1 MPIRITGMNSGLDTE
16 ALVSELVSA
25 YRKKTEKYTK
35 AQTKLSWKQD
45 AWKSL
50 NTKVVSFYNNISSMR
65 YASAYS
71 LRSATV
77 SDSTKAKVSAS
88 SSAVNGTYAVKIEQT
103 AKSGYLTGA
112 QLKSDITESSTL
124 KDLGYSA
131 GNGTITVASGDKV
144 TDIAVTEDMKVSE
157 FINAL
162 KGAGVNANFDSS
174 NHRIYVAAAKSGKEN
189 DFSLSGSDAAG
200 TSALASLGLAVN
212 SNADMTMYKAWA
224 SYAKNENGEAYITG
238 FDADGKAITNGVYS
252 EDKTKAEIDSI
263 LTNMTTYRTTV
274 TNNKSQIAYA
284 KAYQTAQNV
293 SSKLNDTTK
302 ETTLKNLLAE
312 SKLDGKYVSQ
322 DGTIYEQQN
331 DGTYKKKGSDEKFGV
346 SEADL
351 NAQGIT
357 LSNADEKLKELELE
371 AGLAKKTTNKDGIE
385 IVEVDSAAVSAY
397 KTALST
403 VSSYEEDTANADAV
417 DQVKNAADLD
427 ALISDLQAEYD
438 DAEAYL
444 EKYSLLNDANF
455 TADSVTAKISNAANV
470 LEDPSALPVSA
481 GATRVDA
488 ENAVIYVNGAR
499 YEDSDNTFTIN
510 GLTIEAYATT
520 GNDDISVSVSN
531 NTQGMYD
538 KIKSML
544 KEYNTLINEMTKLYN
559 ADVAKN
565 MEPLTS
571 DEKEAMTDKEVE
583 QWETKIKDSLLR
595 RDSTLESLKSS
606 MTTTMLS
613 SITIN
618 GKSYSLSSFGIKTLG
633 VLNASENEENAFHID
648 GDSEDSLV
656 SGHADKLM
664 AALSED
670 PDTVMTFF
678 KELTS
683 KVYDK
688 INAKMRSTTISS
700 FNVVYNDKEMAKEY
714 SDYTETI
721 SKWEQKLED
730 MEDSYY
736 KKFSAMESALAKLQ
750 SQQSSLA
757 SMLG

>member
-45 AWKSL
+45 AWKTL
-50 NTKVVSFYNNISSMR
+50 NSKIYSFYSNISNMR
-65 YASAYS
+65 FSSAYS
-71 LRSATV
+71 LRTATV

-88 SSAVNGTYAVKIEQT
+88 SNAVNGTYSVKIAQT

-112 QLKSDITESSTL
+112 ELDSDITASSTL
-124 KDLGYSA
+124 KDLGYS
-131 GNGTITVASGDKV
+131 GGTGTVTVAIGDNF
-144 TDIAVTEDMKVSE
+144 TDIEISEDMTVNDFVK
-157 FINAL
+157 AL
-162 KGAGVNANFDSS
+162 NGAGVSANFDSS
-174 NHRIYVAAAKSGKEN
+174 NHRIYVASAKSGKDN
-189 DFSLSGSDAAG
+189 DFSLSGSDTSG
-200 TSALASLGLAVN
+200 ISALASLGLAVN
-212 SNADMTMYKAWA
+212 STADMTMYKAWA

-238 FDADGKAITNGVYS
+238 FDEDGNAITNGTYS
-252 EDKTKAEIDSI
+252 KEKTEAEMDTI
-263 LTNMTTYRTTV
+263 LANMTTYRTTV
-274 TNNKSQIAYA
+274 TNNQSQIAYA
-284 KAYQTAQNV
+284 KAYQNVQNV
-293 SSKLNDTTK
+293 SAKLNDATK

-312 SKLDGKYVSQ
+312 SSLDGKFVSQ

-331 DGTYKKKGSDEKFGV
+331 DGTYKKKGSDEEFGV

-357 LSNADEKLKELELE
+357 LTNADEKLKELEVE
-371 AGLAKKTTNKDGIE
+371 AGLAKKTTNDTGVDVI
-385 IVEVDSAAVSAY
+385 EVDSTAVNAY
-397 KTALST
+397 KSALST
-403 VSSYEEDTANADAV
+403 VSSYEEDAANADAV
-417 DQVKNAADLD
+417 DAVKNAADLD
-427 ALISDLQAEYD
+427 VLILDLQTQYD
-438 DAEAYL
+438 DAETYL
-444 EKYSLLNDANF
+444 NKYSLLNDASF
-455 TADSVTAKISNAANV
+455 TTDSIMAKITNAASV
-470 LEDPSALPVSA
+470 LEDPSILPIST

-499 YEDSDNTFTIN
+499 YEDSDNIFTIN
-510 GLTIEAYATT
+510 GLTIQAYAATE
-520 GNDDISVSVSN
+520 NDNISVSVSN

-544 KEYNTLINEMTKLYN
+544 EEYNTLINEITKLYN
-559 ADVAKN
+559 ADVAKD

-571 DEKEAMTDKEVE
+571 DEKEAMTDKEIE

-595 RDSTLESLKSS
+595 RDSNLESIKSI

-633 VLNASENEENAFHID
+633 VLNAPENEENAFHID
-648 GDSEDSLV
+648 GNSEDSLV
-656 SGHADKLM
+656 SGNADKLM
-664 AALSED
+664 TALSED
-670 PDTVMTFF
+670 PDSVMSFF

-683 KVYDK
+683 SVYDK
-688 INAKMRSTTISS
+688 LNKKMSATTLSS
-700 FNVVYNDKEMAKEY
+700 FNMVYNDKEMAKEY

-721 SKWEQKLED
+721 SKWEQKLQD

-736 KKFSAMESALAKLQ
+736 QKFAAMESALATLQ

>member
-1 MPIRITGMNSGLDTE
+1 
-16 ALVSELVSA
+16 
-25 YRKKTEKYTK
+25 
-35 AQTKLSWKQD
+35 
-45 AWKSL
+45 
-50 NTKVVSFYNNISSMR
+50 
-65 YASAYS
+65 
-71 LRSATV
+71 
-77 SDSTKAKVSAS
+77 
-88 SSAVNGTYAVKIEQT
+88 
-103 AKSGYLTGA
+103 
-112 QLKSDITESSTL
+112 
-124 KDLGYSA
+124 
-131 GNGTITVASGDKV
+131 
-144 TDIAVTEDMKVSE
+144 
-157 FINAL
+157 
-162 KGAGVNANFDSS
+162 
-174 NHRIYVAAAKSGKEN
+174 
-189 DFSLSGSDAAG
+189 
-200 TSALASLGLAVN
+200 
-212 SNADMTMYKAWA
+212 
-224 SYAKNENGEAYITG
+224 
-238 FDADGKAITNGVYS
+238 
-252 EDKTKAEIDSI
+252 
-263 LTNMTTYRTTV
+263 MTTYRTTV

>member
-1 MPIRITGMNSGLDTE
+1 
-16 ALVSELVSA
+16 
-25 YRKKTEKYTK
+25 
-35 AQTKLSWKQD
+35 
-45 AWKSL
+45 
-50 NTKVVSFYNNISSMR
+50 
-65 YASAYS
+65 
-71 LRSATV
+71 
-77 SDSTKAKVSAS
+77 
-88 SSAVNGTYAVKIEQT
+88 
-103 AKSGYLTGA
+103 
-112 QLKSDITESSTL
+112 
-124 KDLGYSA
+124 
-131 GNGTITVASGDKV
+131 
-144 TDIAVTEDMKVSE
+144 
-157 FINAL
+157 
-162 KGAGVNANFDSS
+162 
-174 NHRIYVAAAKSGKEN
+174 
-189 DFSLSGSDAAG
+189 
-200 TSALASLGLAVN
+200 
-212 SNADMTMYKAWA
+212 
-224 SYAKNENGEAYITG
+224 
-238 FDADGKAITNGVYS
+238 
-252 EDKTKAEIDSI
+252 
-263 LTNMTTYRTTV
+263 
-274 TNNKSQIAYA
+274 
-284 KAYQTAQNV
+284 
-293 SSKLNDTTK
+293 
-302 ETTLKNLLAE
+302 
-312 SKLDGKYVSQ
+312 
-322 DGTIYEQQN
+322 
-331 DGTYKKKGSDEKFGV
+331 
-346 SEADL
+346 
-351 NAQGIT
+351 
-357 LSNADEKLKELELE
+357 
-371 AGLAKKTTNKDGIE
+371 
-385 IVEVDSAAVSAY
+385 
-397 KTALST
+397 
-403 VSSYEEDTANADAV
+403 
-417 DQVKNAADLD
+417 
-427 ALISDLQAEYD
+427 
-438 DAEAYL
+438 
-444 EKYSLLNDANF
+444 
-455 TADSVTAKISNAANV
+455 
-470 LEDPSALPVSA
+470 
-481 GATRVDA
+481 
-488 ENAVIYVNGAR
+488 
-499 YEDSDNTFTIN
+499 
-510 GLTIEAYATT
+510 
-520 GNDDISVSVSN
+520 
-531 NTQGMYD
+531 
-538 KIKSML
+538 
-544 KEYNTLINEMTKLYN
+544 MTKLYN